1 MSEGDVQPPQGQGIP
16 ESTHAE
22 TYQVPEAFFKYD
34 LSLELHPYQS

>member
-22 TYQVPEAFFKYD
+22 TYKIPEAFFK
-34 LSLELHPYQS
+34 